1 MRLWIGFLFVT
12 EAIIKQDKKWF
23 LFFLGFA
30 RDKKS
35 FFRRPFF
42 VVAVAMATAV
52 FDVSHNAI
60 KKITIIWFLACIKD
74 YQSTH
79 GA

>member
-1 MRLWIGFLFVT
+1 MNRFFICDRSNYKARQEMIFVFF
-12 EAIIKQDKKWF
+12 I
-23 LFFLGFA
+23 FLGFA

-74 YQSTH
+74 YQSIH
-79 GA
+79 DA